1 MKSIFSDSQY
11 LIAKYHGCVNLCG
24 NGFIS
29 LAPATPF
36 KAFDCSKTD
45 DSIKSYWLNDVNQ
58 CGNFEGF
65 YKPPVKES
73 IQVIKK
79 LNTIDVVVYECKIKV
94 STYSQYCG

>member
-1 MKSIFSDSQY
+1 MAVVI
-11 LIAKYHGCVNLCG
+11 CVIIVSFLKTQ
-24 NGFIS
+24 IILSS
-29 LAPATPF
+29 LAPDTPF
-36 KAFDCSKTD
+36 KEFDCSKTD
-45 DSIKSYWLNDVNQ
+45 NSIKSYGLYDVNQ

-94 STYSQYCG
+94 STHSQYCG